1 MWILTAIPAAKS
13 GLNSLLVPMGQKGV
27 LFLAICAVL
36 VSTGGAIKC
45 WECNS
50 KYDARCGDPF
60 SNYSVAMVDC
70 DQRQDQI
77 KHLDIKDGEELPKAT
92 ICRKTYQS
100 VEGDVRVVRG
110 CGWLENID
118 SLKDRECFNRAGTNQ
133 IQVYHCICKEDGCN
147 SAKSLTSGLLIALLL
162 PLIPA
167 FF

>member
-1 MWILTAIPAAKS
+1 MERSLFSSAIVSVPIPPSSTVIDDGGAIPAAKS

-60 SNYSVAMVDC
+60 SNYSVAMVDF
-70 DQRQDQI
+70 
-77 KHLDIKDGEELPKAT
+77 
-92 ICRKTYQS
+92 
-100 VEGDVRVVRG
+100 EGDVRVVRG

>member
-60 SNYSVAMVDC
+60 SNYSVAMVDF
-70 DQRQDQI
+70 
-77 KHLDIKDGEELPKAT
+77 
-92 ICRKTYQS
+92 
-100 VEGDVRVVRG
+100 EGDVRVVRG